1 MPPRE
6 RFIVTGGS
14 GFVGSNL
21 VAALL
26 GSRPGAEVVI
36 IDDFSSS
43 HFSNIVSACDRAGVA
58 PFHGECIG
66 RCYTS
71 VDWNELLSKPTRA
84 VFHLAAITDTTVMD
98 QIRMLAVNTEGFGP
112 LIDACL
118 KHAVPLAYCSSA
130 ATYGTPSQ
138 TAARQPFPL
147 SAAGR
152 PNNIY
157 GFSKWLMESVASRA
171 IARAGSN
178 ARSSVVGLRYFNV
191 FGPGESAKGKMASMV
206 RQLVRQFSSGQQPR
220 LFKDGSQ
227 ARDQVYVED
236 VVNCTLAAA
245 GLPNAGGHLAMP
257 ISGVYNVGSGVA
269 TSFREIAEAIAT
281 TPECA
286 GFTVEYFDMPAH
298 IRAFYQDFT
307 CADIAATHSGLGWR
321 PVWKPREAI
330 ARYASLLVKD
340 PTL

>member
-1 MPPRE
+1 MAQRE

-26 GSRPGAEVVI
+26 AGRPGCEIVI
-36 IDDFSSS
+36 VDDFSSS
-43 HFSNIVSACDRAGVA
+43 HFTNIISACNRAGVA

-66 RCYTS
+66 RCYTTL
-71 VDWNELLSKPTRA
+71 DWNDLLSRPTRA

-98 QIRMLAVNTEGFGP
+98 QTRMLAVNTEGFGQVV
-112 LIDACL
+112 DACL
-118 KHAVPLAYCSSA
+118 KSGVPLAYCSSA
-130 ATYGTPSQ
+130 ATYGTPPQ
-138 TAARQPFPL
+138 TAARVPFPL

-171 IARAGSN
+171 IARSGSS

-191 FGPGESAKGKMASMV
+191 FGPGEAAKGKMASMV
-206 RQLVRQFSSGQQPR
+206 RQLVRQATQKQTPR

-227 ARDQVYVED
+227 ARDQVYVDD

-245 GLPNAGGHLAMP
+245 GLANPGGSLSSP

-269 TSFREIAEAIAT
+269 TSFADIAEAIASV
-281 TPECA
+281 PALA
-286 GFTVEYFDMPAH
+286 GFKVEYFDMPEH

-307 CADIAATHSGLGWR
+307 CADISASASGLGWR
-321 PVWKPREAI
+321 PVWKPRDAI
-330 ARYASLLVKD
+330 ARYAGLLLGDPSL
-340 PTL
+340 

>member
-1 MPPRE
+1 MSSRE

-14 GFVGSNL
+14 GFVGANL

-26 GSRPGAEVVI
+26 ASRPGADVVV

-43 HFSNIVSACDRAGVA
+43 HFSNIVSACDRAKVA

-66 RCYTS
+66 RCYTT
-71 VDWNELLSKPTRA
+71 VDWNDLLSRPTRA

-98 QIRMLAVNTEGFGP
+98 QPRMLAINTEGFRP
-112 LIDACL
+112 LVEACL

-130 ATYGTPSQ
+130 ATYGTPPQ
-138 TAARQPFPL
+138 TAARVPFPL

-171 IARAGSN
+171 IARAGSS

-191 FGPGESAKGKMASMV
+191 FGPGEAAKGKMASMA
-206 RQLVRQFSSGQQPR
+206 RQLVRQFTSGQSSR

-227 ARDQVYVED
+227 ARDQVYVDD

-245 GLPNAGGHLAMP
+245 GLANAGGHSPNP

-269 TSFREIAEAIAT
+269 TSFREIAEAIASV
-281 TPECA
+281 PSCA
-286 GFTVEYFDMPAH
+286 GFKVEYFDMPEH

-307 CADIAATHSGLGWR
+307 CADISATTTGLGWR
-321 PVWKPREAI
+321 PVWNPRQAV
-330 ARYASLLVKD
+330 ARYAALLCED

>member
-1 MPPRE
+1 MAQRE

-14 GFVGSNL
+14 GFVGANL

-26 GSRPGAEVVI
+26 ASRPGCEVVI
-36 IDDFSSS
+36 VDDFSSS
-43 HFSNIVSACDRAGVA
+43 HFSNIISACDRARTG

-66 RCYTS
+66 RCYTTL
-71 VDWNELLSKPTRA
+71 DWDDLLSRPTRA

-98 QIRMLAVNTEGFGP
+98 QTRMLAVNTEGFRP
-112 LIDACL
+112 VVDACL

-130 ATYGTPSQ
+130 ATYGTPPQ
-138 TAARQPFPL
+138 TASRVPFPL
-147 SAAGR
+147 SAAGQ

-157 GFSKWLMESVASRA
+157 GFSKWLMESVATRA
-171 IARAGSN
+171 IARAGSS

-191 FGPGESAKGKMASMV
+191 FGPGEAAKGKMASMV
-206 RQLVRQFSSGQQPR
+206 RQLIRQATQGQTPR

-245 GLPNAGGHLAMP
+245 GLPNAGGYMPSP
-257 ISGVYNVGSGVA
+257 ISGVYNVGSGIA
-269 TSFREIAEAIAT
+269 TSFRDIADAIASV
-281 TPECA
+281 PRFE
-286 GFTVEYFDMPAH
+286 GFKVEYFDMPEH

-307 CADIAATHSGLGWR
+307 CADISASESGLGWR

-330 ARYASLLVKD
+330 ARYAALLAEYPSL
-340 PTL
+340 

>member
-26 GSRPGAEVVI
+26 SANPVAEIVI
-36 IDDFSSS
+36 IDDFSSG
-43 HFSNIVSACDRAGVA
+43 HFSNIVSACDRASIP

-98 QIRMLAVNTEGFGP
+98 QARMLLVNTEGFTP

-118 KHAVPLAYCSSA
+118 QHGVALAYCSSA
-130 ATYGTPSQ
+130 ATYGTPPQ
-138 TAARQPFPL
+138 TAARRPFPP

-157 GFSKWLMESVASRA
+157 GFSKWLMESVAARA
-171 IARAGSN
+171 IARAGTT

-191 FGPGESAKGKMASMV
+191 FGPGEAAKGKMASMV
-206 RQLVRQFSSGQQPR
+206 RQLVRQFASGQQPR

-245 GLPNAGGHLAMP
+245 GLPNRGGYVP
-257 ISGVYNVGSGVA
+257 DPTSGVYNVGSGVA
-269 TSFREIAEAIAT
+269 TSFREIAEAIAS

-286 GFTVEYFDMPAH
+286 EFSVDYFDMPAH
-298 IRAFYQDFT
+298 IRTFYQDFT
-307 CADIAATHSGLGWR
+307 CADLSETHSGIGWR

-330 ARYASLLVKD
+330 ARYASALMND
-340 PTL
+340 QTL

>member
-1 MPPRE
+1 MPSRE

-43 HFSNIVSACDRAGVA
+43 NFANIISACDRAGVP

-66 RCYTS
+66 RCYTT
-71 VDWNELLSKPTRA
+71 VDWNVLLSKPTRA

-98 QIRMLAVNTEGFGP
+98 QTRMLAINTEGFQP
-112 LIDACL
+112 LVDACL
-118 KHAVPLAYCSSA
+118 KHTVPLAYCSSA
-130 ATYGTPSQ
+130 ATYGTPPQ
-138 TAARQPFPL
+138 TAARRPFPL

-152 PNNIY
+152 PSNIY

-171 IARAGSN
+171 IARAGSS
-178 ARSSVVGLRYFNV
+178 ALSSVVGLRYFNV
-191 FGPGESAKGKMASMV
+191 FGPGEAAKGKMASMA
-206 RQLVRQFSSGQQPR
+206 RQLVRQFAAGQTPR

-245 GLPNAGGHLAMP
+245 GLANPGGHLAVP
-257 ISGVYNVGSGVA
+257 TSGVYNVGSGVA
-269 TSFREIAEAIAT
+269 TSFREIAEAIAE
-281 TPECA
+281 TPACA
-286 GFTVEYFDMPAH
+286 QFQVEYFDMPAH
-298 IRAFYQDFT
+298 IRSFYQDFT
-307 CADIAATHSGLGWR
+307 CADLSETEAGLGWR

-330 ARYASLLVKD
+330 ARYAALLMQD
-340 PTL
+340 ATL